1 MKKQNAYTIVDE
13 IFMDT
18 LSTIYQ
24 YFKDI
29 PYAIVG
35 GGAVQIYTASVIAKE
50 NHVNTVKNI
59 HNLSFM
65 LRRTGDIDLSF
76 QYDPIELTKTFNLI
90 IEHASGNYQFHS
102 FYKRFVIQQ
111 GQRRLNLNYQTED
124 SDLKGISPY
133 YNDII
138 RTAITINLLHK
149 NEEIGIKIAK
159 PEYLI
164 ASKLTR
170 IKPKDQIDIVM
181 LLNAMEKDGYPFD
194 SEDVR
199 AILKSVQKQDNYPIL
214 IELMDSV

>member
-1 MKKQNAYTIVDE
+1 VIIDR
-13 IFMDT
+13 IF
-18 LSTIYQ
+18 
-24 YFKDI
+24 
-29 PYAIVG
+29 
-35 GGAVQIYTASVIAKE
+35 
-50 NHVNTVKNI
+50 
-59 HNLSFM
+59 
-65 LRRTGDIDLSF
+65 
-76 QYDPIELTKTFNLI
+76 
-90 IEHASGNYQFHS
+90 
-102 FYKRFVIQQ
+102 IQQ

-138 RTAITINLLHK
+138 QTAMTINLLHK

-199 AILKSVQKQDNYPIL
+199 AILKSVQEQDNYPIL
-214 IELMDSV
+214 IELMDSI

>member
-18 LSTIYQ
+18 LNIISQ

-35 GGAVQIYTASVIAKE
+35 GGAVQIYVASVAAKE
-50 NHVNTVKNI
+50 NHANSI
-59 HNLSFM
+59 RDIQNLSFM

-76 QYDPIELTKTFNLI
+76 QYDLTELTKTFNLI
-90 IEHASGNYQFHS
+90 IKDISGYYRFHS
-102 FYKRFVIQQ
+102 FDKRFVIQQ
-111 GQRRLNLNYQTED
+111 GHQRLNLNYQTEH

-133 YNDII
+133 YDDII
-138 RTAITINLLHK
+138 QTAITVDLPYK
-149 NEEIGIKIAK
+149 SRDIGIKIAT

-170 IKPKDQIDIVM
+170 IKPKDQADIVI
-181 LLNAMEKDGYPFD
+181 LLKAMEKDGYPFD
-194 SEDVR
+194 SEEVR
-199 AILKSVQKQDNYPIL
+199 AILKSVQKQDNYMIL
-214 IELMDSV
+214 AELMDSV